1 VPRVGGDRMTREEI
15 EALAK
20 EQPVEDR
27 FYCQVCKAELFLD
40 PAYPENGQSG
50 FCNPDGTPHTHG
62 D

>member
-1 VPRVGGDRMTREEI
+1 MTREEI